1 MSLNVKPLVPH
12 AIIPCRST
20 PQSAGFDLF
29 SAESYIVRPGERVV
43 VSTGIQIGL
52 PPGTYGRVAPRSGHA
67 IKNGL
72 GVGAGVVDPDY
83 QGEVKVVLF
92 NHDLKDPFV
101 IKPGYRI
108 AQLILEK
115 YECCADVVVT
125 DFIEY
130 ATDVRGDGGFG
141 STGTC

>member
-1 MSLNVKPLVPH
+1 MPLSVKLLVPQ
-12 AIIPCRST
+12 AVVPVRST

-29 SAESYIVRPGERVV
+29 SSDSYVVRPGERAV

-83 QGEVKVVLF
+83 QGELKVVLF
-92 NHDLKDPFV
+92 NHDTRESFV

-115 YECCADVVVT
+115 YDADADVVVT
-125 DFIEY
+125 DAIEY
-130 ATDVRGDGGFG
+130 SNDVRGTGGFG